1 MLIACLI
8 AMVVI
13 LGVMTTAWIV
23 VVRSH
28 NAGWI
33 DVFWTYGTGLVGV
46 LTALSPW
53 AGEISARQWLAAAL
67 VAVWSIRL
75 GTYVAVRVA
84 GSEEDQRYRDLKAQ
98 WGDGFARNV
107 FGLII
112 VQAPATAIL
121 CLSIAAGALRP
132 GPLGWTDAAAAL
144 ILVVAIVGETVAD
157 RQMKAFK
164 ADTANKGQV
173 MDKGLWGLSRHP
185 NYLFEWFGWLAWPV
199 MAIDLTGGW
208 SAGWWSLAAPIVM
221 FVILNFLTGVPP
233 LERAML
239 KSKGKAYADYQ
250 SRVGAFFPKLIRS

>member
-8 AMVVI
+8 AMVVM

-173 MDKGLWGLSRHP
+173 MDTGLWGLSRHP
-185 NYLFEWFGWLAWPV
+185 NYVFEWFGWVAYPV

-208 SAGWWSLAAPIVM
+208 PWGWAALIAPIVM
-221 FVILNFLTGVPP
+221 YLILTRLTGVPP
-233 LERAML
+233 LEAAMI
-239 KSKGKAYADYQ
+239 KSRGKPYEDYQ
-250 SRVGAFFPKLIRS
+250 KRVGAFFPRPSKA